1 MKNYPKHPFKL
12 LKEMILLVSDC
23 TKYYKLIV
31 ILGYLTM
38 HTMNMYAQN
47 NISGFVKDS
56 EGEPLIGVSVVVKK
70 GDIQEGG
77 TITNMNGFY
86 QIKAT
91 PDASLEFSCI
101 GYKTQKTAV
110 NGKEKINITLEADNQ
125 LLDEVVVV
133 GFATQKKVNLTGSV
147 STVGSKELTSMPVRN
162 TVLALQGQVPGLTIK
177 QQSGQLYGKNPNMQ
191 LRGLT
196 TIGQGSN
203 GDMLVLIDGMEG
215 DPYSINPQD
224 IENISVLKDAA
235 ASSIYGSRAPFGV
248 ILITTK
254 KGKAGKTSINY
265 NNNFRFNVP
274 INMPSQADS
283 YSWAL
288 FFNDGAHN
296 DGNGDDISPAR
307 LQRIKDYI
315 DGKISYST
323 IPVGDQWGTAYTE
336 GNDNIDY
343 YDVFY
348 KDMTTGQ
355 EHNLSING
363 GNEKMSYFMSANY
376 LTEDGTLNWNL
387 DGLKRLNLFGKMEVK
402 PYKFLTLGYS
412 TRYIREDYHQPRVM
426 SDEMFQLFGQ
436 YLWPVGPLYD
446 PNGNLFNDTV
456 LRFRDGGQMKISNT
470 TQVHQ
475 FNAVFE
481 PIKGWRIV
489 GDVNYRYRSYFNHTE
504 TIPVS
509 QTCIDGITP
518 GSVWDEHSGV
528 AEDVGRNEYININ
541 AYSDYEKTFADRHYF
556 KVMAGFQAEQYN
568 TRTVYAQK
576 EGLIVPDIP
585 TINTSSGLFNG
596 EQVPPNVAGDY
607 NRWRTAGFFG
617 RLNYNY
623 MEKYL
628 LEANLR
634 YDGSSRFRSDNR
646 WGLFPSFSIGY
657 NIAKE
662 AYFEPLK
669 PYINTFKLR
678 ASYGSLGN
686 QNTSSYYPTY
696 QAMGFA
702 NVSGSWL
709 INGQKTNIAWPPSL
723 ISKALTWEEIRSWN
737 IGLDFSLLNN
747 RLTGSFDYF
756 IRKTLNMIGPADE
769 LPVILGTNVP
779 NTNNTD
785 LQTKGF
791 ELEIA
796 WRDRAFNSLNY
807 GIRFVLSDAQAKI
820 TRYSNPSRTLNKYYA
835 GMKWGQIWGY
845 ESIGIA
851 RSDDQMLEH
860 LASLP
865 NGGQSSLGSDWQAGD
880 IMFKDV
886 NKDGRIDT
894 GANTV
899 EDHGDLVVIGN
910 TTPRFN
916 YGIDITA
923 DWKGIDFR
931 LFLQGVGKRDYFQRS
946 KYFFGSIGGSK
957 WGTMVLKQH
966 LNYYRD
972 DPDHPLGLNTNSY
985 YPRPH
990 LDNNKNYQV
999 QSMYLQNAAYMRI
1012 KNLQLGYTLPSRI
1025 TNKIGITN
1033 CRIFV
1038 SGENLF
1044 TFTKMKD
1051 LFDPETIGENGEGNV
1066 YPLTKTYSMGLSVTF

>member
-56 EGEPLIGVSVVVKK
+56 EGEPLIGVSVLVKK

-77 TITNMNGFY
+77 TITNINGFY

-101 GYKTQKTAV
+101 GYKTQKTTV

-348 KDMTTGQ
+348 KDMTIGQ

-363 GNEKMSYFMSANY
+363 GNEKMNYFMSANY

-436 YLWPVGPLYD
+436 YLWPVAPLYD

-541 AYSDYEKTFADRHYF
+541 AYSDYEKIFADRHYF

-723 ISKALTWEEIRSWN
+723 ISKTLTWEEIRSWN

-785 LQTKGF
+785 LQTKERQSVQQP
-791 ELEIA
+791 EL
-796 WRDRAFNSLNY
+796 
-807 GIRFVLSDAQAKI
+807 
-820 TRYSNPSRTLNKYYA
+820 RYSFRTVRRT
-835 GMKWGQIWGY
+835 
-845 ESIGIA
+845 S
-851 RSDDQMLEH
+851 
-860 LASLP
+860 
-865 NGGQSSLGSDWQAGD
+865 
-880 IMFKDV
+880 
-886 NKDGRIDT
+886 
-894 GANTV
+894 
-899 EDHGDLVVIGN
+899 
-910 TTPRFN
+910 
-916 YGIDITA
+916 
-923 DWKGIDFR
+923 
-931 LFLQGVGKRDYFQRS
+931 
-946 KYFFGSIGGSK
+946 
-957 WGTMVLKQH
+957 
-966 LNYYRD
+966 
-972 DPDHPLGLNTNSY
+972 
-985 YPRPH
+985 
-990 LDNNKNYQV
+990 
-999 QSMYLQNAAYMRI
+999 
-1012 KNLQLGYTLPSRI
+1012 
-1025 TNKIGITN
+1025 
-1033 CRIFV
+1033 
-1038 SGENLF
+1038 
-1044 TFTKMKD
+1044 
-1051 LFDPETIGENGEGNV
+1051 
-1066 YPLTKTYSMGLSVTF
+1066 